1 MKKQPWVNVVLAGI
15 NLTEFG
21 LMIPS
26 PFSSLEI
33 ENSEITSATAW
44 TLTCVVGGDNKRK
57 INVAAFEAL
66 LYSAAQEAYG
76 YKNSSGIPVS
86 FAYGWIDERGQ
97 VEQYTSYQG
106 FTLKFK
112 GYAGIVRTLK
122 NTPRG
127 SLTPLAP
134 KNLQRLMAHLN
145 RAFIVDFSSNKCLAY
160 SLALC
165 LMARRAGHDARL
177 IVGVRTRPFASH
189 AWVEHDREV
198 LNDDPDLR
206 RKLAVILEL

>member
-1 MKKQPWVNVVLAGI
+1 MKKQPWVNVVLAGT

-33 ENSEITSATAW
+33 ENSEISSATAW

-57 INVAAFEAL
+57 VNVAAFEAL

-86 FAYGWIDERGQ
+86 FAYGWLDERGQ

-106 FTLKFK
+106 FTLKFNVSTS
-112 GYAGIVRTLK
+112 G
-122 NTPRG
+122 
-127 SLTPLAP
+127 
-134 KNLQRLMAHLN
+134 
-145 RAFIVDFSSNKCLAY
+145 
-160 SLALC
+160 
-165 LMARRAGHDARL
+165 
-177 IVGVRTRPFASH
+177 
-189 AWVEHDREV
+189 
-198 LNDDPDLR
+198 
-206 RKLAVILEL
+206 